1 MKIKTLSLTDFRAFP
16 GPAPTTF
23 ELDGKNLLVYG
34 ENGSGKS
41 SLFHALQGF
50 FNPVSSG
57 DIAKHKN
64 VFTGPAGGVCEVR
77 VDFDDGTTSRWTG
90 TTVVTVPMQK
100 ASDVQGARLR
110 AAVLDYR
117 SILDTNYAN
126 TLVGERMKTAEG
138 TYRYT
143 DPTAGVNLFSVA
155 VNTLLAGFR
164 VANPGGSGVS
174 QTTIGN
180 LWTGVQSRVSL
191 LPSSNNGILAPLEN
205 ARVAFN
211 AGMNA
216 ALQAINPLLQRLLND
231 LGHADLELM
240 PLTFGGLTPNFDR
253 LLAKRYFAG
262 QALPLHV
269 RFRTHPT
276 AAPHSFLNEARL
288 SALGLVIYLASR
300 LAMVPQTTPDALK
313 LLVLDDVLIGL
324 DQSNRIPVLDV
335 LEKHFRDWQ
344 IVLLT
349 HDRLWF
355 ETARLRGEIW
365 GGWNSMELNAS
376 ADPVGYYKPRVGKVN
391 SDAAGQQL
399 RLARA
404 HQKAGDRM
412 AACVYARSAFELVL
426 KQMCNAKGAL
436 VEYKIE
442 ARKLDTDDFLAALS
456 RWAESNYTKADFDGV
471 FKMLSMY
478 RGTVLNP
485 GSHSAP
491 TTLTDGEVEAAIS
504 ALEVFGK
511 IPNYGK
517 DAASVAGHL
526 ISLTAPKPADLMIG
540 CAYLRTATWRRM
552 KAFAES
558 AGTLWPVGVPMDAPG
573 LWAAVKPAMQAETP
587 QAAQQLELHR
597 RVLLDTL
604 SLRDMQ
610 ALTKEELLSAL
621 GVIAT
626 AAIGSPTAAKKTW
639 SYAW

>member
-16 GPAPTTF
+16 GPTPTTF

-50 FNPVSSG
+50 FHPVSSG
-57 DIAKHKN
+57 DIARHKN
-64 VFTGPAGGVCEVR
+64 VFTGTAGGVCEVK
-77 VDFDDGTTSRWTG
+77 VDFDDGTTSRWTSA
-90 TTVVTVPMQK
+90 TVTTVPMGK
-100 ASDVQGARLR
+100 AADVRGARLR

-126 TLVGERMKTAEG
+126 ALVGESMKTAEG
-138 TYRYT
+138 TYRFT
-143 DPTAGVNLFSVA
+143 PPSTGVNLFRVA
-155 VNTLLAGFR
+155 VDTLLTGFR
-164 VANPGGSGVS
+164 VTNPGGNGVS
-174 QTTIGN
+174 QTTVGD
-180 LWTGVQSRVSL
+180 LWFAVQSRVSN
-191 LPSSNNGILAPLEN
+191 LPSSNVGIRANVEN

-216 ALQAINPLLQRLLND
+216 ALQAINPLLQILLND

-240 PLTFGGLTPNFDR
+240 PLTFGGLTPNCGR
-253 LLAKRYFAG
+253 LRAKRYFEG
-262 QALPLHV
+262 QVLPLNV

-276 AAPHSFLNEARL
+276 AAPHTFLNEARL
-288 SALGLVIYLASR
+288 SALGLAIYLASR

-335 LEKHFRDWQ
+335 LEKYFRDWQ

-365 GGWNSMELNAS
+365 GGWNSLELNAS
-376 ADPVGYYKPRVGKVN
+376 ADAVGHYKPRVGEVG
-391 SDAAGQQL
+391 SDAAEQQL
-399 RLARA
+399 RFARA

-426 KQMCNAKGAL
+426 KQMCHAKGAPVAFNL
-436 VEYKIE
+436 EP
-442 ARKLDTDDFLAALS
+442 RKLETSDYLEALS
-456 RWAESNYTKADFDGV
+456 RWAESNTKKADFEGI
-471 FKMLSMY
+471 FKLLAMY

-485 GSHSAP
+485 GSHSTP
-491 TTLTDGEVEAAIS
+491 TTLTDGEVEAAIKS
-504 ALEVFGK
+504 LEVCSS

-517 DAASVAGHL
+517 DALSVAVHF
-526 ISLTAPKPADLMIG
+526 INQATPKPGELMIG
-540 CAYLRTATWRRM
+540 CAYLRTATWRQM
-552 KAFAES
+552 IVFAKG
-558 AGTLWPVGVPMDAPG
+558 ARTLWPIGDPMDAPA
-573 LWAAVKPAMQAETP
+573 LWLAIQPSMQVTAP
-587 QAAQQLELHR
+587 LVAQQLELNR
-597 RVLLDTL
+597 RVLLDPL
-604 SLRDMQ
+604 SLREMQ
-610 ALTKEELLSAL
+610 TLTKSDLDAAL
-621 GVIAT
+621 KVIAKST
-626 AAIGSPTAAKKTW
+626 DGSLTPAKKTW